1 MNNLTPIGEA
11 ILARLE
17 AKNAQ
22 RERLLDLS
30 RHVVQHAARA
40 IRAIHRA
47 EWTTAEH
54 EIGAAGRLLGEMHA
68 AAAGHADLVSAGYML
83 DAQKEYAEAQL
94 TRAMLRGEDLPDP
107 ERLGVDDAAWLNG
120 LGEAGGELR
129 RAALDAIR
137 RDEIAAAEAILDQM
151 QETYA
156 FLTTVDFPAVITR
169 NIKQTNDMV
178 RGVTERT
185 RGDLTLAVRQERLG
199 AALDRFEARMAQPD
213 PATDGVQVEER
224 VPVVPGKILPVVAS
238 TPADSAGEAGTDVS

>member
-1 MNNLTPIGEA
+1 MNNLGPIGDA

-22 RERLLDLS
+22 REQLLDRS
-30 RHVVQHAARA
+30 RQVVQHAARA

-47 EWTTAEH
+47 EWEAADDLLA
-54 EIGAAGRLLGEMHA
+54 AAGRLLGEMHA
-68 AAAGHADLVSAGYML
+68 AAAGHADLMSAGYML
-83 DAQKEYAEAQL
+83 DSQKEYAEAHL
-94 TRAMLRGEDLPDP
+94 TRAMVQGTDLPGP
-107 ERLGVDDAAWLNG
+107 EDLGVDDAAWLNG

-137 RDEIAAAEAILDQM
+137 RDDIAAAEAILDQM

-156 FLTTVDFPAVITR
+156 FLTTVDFPAVVTR

-185 RGDLTLAVRQERLG
+185 RGDLTLAVRQDRLR
-199 AALDRFEARMAQPD
+199 AALERFEARMARLD
-213 PATDGVQVEER
+213 PAVAVDSPAPPGDG
-224 VPVVPGKILPVVAS
+224 G
-238 TPADSAGEAGTDVS
+238 PADVL

>member
-1 MNNLTPIGEA
+1 MNKLGPIGDA

-22 RERLLDLS
+22 REQLLDQS
-30 RHVVQHAARA
+30 RKVVQHAARA

-47 EWTTAEH
+47 EWDAAE
-54 EIGAAGRLLGEMHA
+54 EQIQAAGGLLADMHA
-68 AAAGHADLVSAGYML
+68 AAVGHADLMSAGYML
-83 DAQKEYAEAQL
+83 DAQKEYAEAHL
-94 TRAMLRGEDLPDP
+94 TRAMVRGADLPGP
-107 ERLGVDDAAWLNG
+107 EDLGVDDAAWLNG

-137 RDEIAAAEAILDQM
+137 RDDIAAAEAILDQM

-156 FLTTVDFPAVITR
+156 FLTTVDFPAVVTR

-185 RGDLTLAVRQERLG
+185 RGDLTLAVHQDRLR
-199 AALDRFEARMAQPD
+199 AALERFEARMA
-213 PATDGVQVEER
+213 GS
-224 VPVVPGKILPVVAS
+224 I
-238 TPADSAGEAGTDVS
+238 DVL